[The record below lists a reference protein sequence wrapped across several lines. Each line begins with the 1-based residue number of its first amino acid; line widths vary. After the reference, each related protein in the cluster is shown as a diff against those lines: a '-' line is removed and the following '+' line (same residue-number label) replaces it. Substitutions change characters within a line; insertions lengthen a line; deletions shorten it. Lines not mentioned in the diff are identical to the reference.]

1 MSFRFWVSIITA
13 LILAVIIF
21 FAREDIIQA
30 WDLMSKANLWI
41 LLLMIPAQ
49 IIVYFAA
56 GEMIFEYLRGKN
68 ALQNVSRWSL
78 TRLALEINFVNHALP
93 SGGVSGVS
101 YTGWRLS
108 KMGVSPGRSTMAQV
122 VRYAMGFLSFLVL
135 LIGAVLAVTIDS
147 GVNRMVI
154 LVSSILMCA
163 IIGIFLF
170 GIYIIGDIDR
180 LHSAVHWVAG
190 VINRIGRFVTGGK
203 QKKLLSRKSLEHFLL
218 EMHRDYKELLNEKK
232 LLLKP
237 FLWGLVFT
245 TFDIILFVIAF
256 WSLGIEVNFA
266 PLVIAYGLASLAGFI
281 VITPGGAGAYEALM
295 IGFISAAGMPQ
306 GAAIAGI
313 VLARTL
319 ILLGTIF
326 SGYIFYQL
334 TIWRYGKAPTG
345 R

>member
-13 LILAVIIF
+13 LILVIIIF

-30 WDLMSKANLWI
+30 WELMSKANLWI

-56 GEMIFEYLRGKN
+56 GEMIFEYLRGKD
-68 ALQNVSRWSL
+68 ALKNVSRWSL

-93 SGGVSGVS
+93 SGGVSGAS
-101 YTGWRLS
+101 YTGWRLN

-122 VRYAMGFLSFLVL
+122 VRYAMGFLSFLTL
-135 LIGAVLAVTIDS
+135 LVIAVISVTIDD
-147 GVNRMVI
+147 GVNRMII
-154 LVSSILMCA
+154 LVSAVLMCA

-170 GIYIIGDIDR
+170 GIYIIGDVSR

-190 VINRIGRFVTGGK
+190 VVNRIGSFATGGK
-203 QKKLLSRKSLEHFLL
+203 TRKFLSRQALEHFLL
-218 EMHRDYKELLNEKK
+218 EMHKDYKELLNEKK
-232 LLLKP
+232 LLIKP
-237 FLWGLVFT
+237 LLWGFVFT
-245 TFDIILFVIAF
+245 SFDILLFIIAF
-256 WSLGIEVNFA
+256 WSLGIDINPA

-295 IGFISAAGMPQ
+295 IAFISAAGMPQ

-313 VLARTL
+313 ILARTL